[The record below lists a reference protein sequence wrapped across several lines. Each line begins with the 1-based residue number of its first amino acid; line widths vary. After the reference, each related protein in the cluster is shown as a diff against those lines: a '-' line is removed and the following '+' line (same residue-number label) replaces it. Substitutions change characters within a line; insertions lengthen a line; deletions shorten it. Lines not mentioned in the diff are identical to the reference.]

1 MAVKATNRKP
11 LFGNRRSHALN
22 TTKHRQKLNMQKV
35 TLENGEK
42 VMMTARE
49 AKKFKKN
56 ERVNEEALDEVNEE
70 KE

>member
-1 MAVKATNRKP
+1 MAVKATNKKP

-56 ERVNEEALDEVNEE
+56 DRVNEVALEEVNEE

>member
-1 MAVKATNRKP
+1 MAVKATNKKP

-56 ERVNEEALDEVNEE
+56 EKVSNEALEEVNEE

>member
-56 ERVNEEALDEVNEE
+56 DRVNEVALEEVNEE